1 MYNIK
6 LLTYPDKTQRL
17 YFYESFVFDG
27 SDRSVPEFPDPEY
40 QSNPFDGMEARVV
53 DDFPVSA
60 PRTEKQIQHSIDNSV
75 SRTRQMV
82 YNYSLSNEW
91 DWFVTLTFDPK
102 NPKVDRYNYDSC
114 VYAMK
119 KFLVSLRRWCPDVRY
134 LFVAEKHKDG
144 AFHFHGLL
152 GNAVG
157 LPVSSSGV
165 FQSGNEVFNIDGYKY
180 GFSTATRVKS
190 SRKAGSYLAKYISKD
205 LCAVT
210 KGRKR
215 YWSSRNLQLPE
226 KEVTVV
232 DFEDAKEQILDN
244 LFDSAAYYKHG
255 TTYDG
260 HGMHFFEFPPD
271 SGLDLSDAIRR
282 WSLYPSPP
290 VDV

>member
-17 YFYESFVFDG
+17 YFYESLMMENHD
-27 SDRSVPEFPDPEY
+27 SKPDR
-40 QSNPFDGMEARVV
+40 QLNPFDGEWTRVEACSE
-53 DDFPVSA
+53 PVKS
-60 PRTEKQIQHSIDNSV
+60 EKAIQHSINNSV

-102 NPKVDRYNYDSC
+102 NPNVDRYNYDSC

-119 KFLVSLRRWCPDVRY
+119 KFLVSLRRWCPDVCY

-152 GNAVG
+152 GDAFG
-157 LPVSSSGV
+157 LSVTSSGV
-165 FQSGNEVFNIDGYKY
+165 FQNGNEVFNIDGYKY

-215 YWSSRNLQLPE
+215 YWASRNLQLPE
-226 KEVTVV
+226 KKVTVV
-232 DFEDAKEQILDN
+232 DFEDTKEQILDN
-244 LFDSAAYYKHG
+244 LFDSATYYKHG
-255 TTYDG
+255 STYG
-260 HGMHFFEFPPD
+260 GYGLHFFEFPPD
-271 SGLDLSDAIRR
+271 SGLDLSAAIRR
-282 WSLYPSPP
+282 LSVY
-290 VDV
+290 DFHDE

>member
-17 YFYESFVFDG
+17 YFYESLMDENHD
-27 SDRSVPEFPDPEY
+27 SKPDR
-40 QSNPFDGMEARVV
+40 QLNPFDGEWARVESCSE
-53 DDFPVSA
+53 PVKS
-60 PRTEKQIQHSIDNSV
+60 EKAIQHSINNSV
-75 SRTRQMV
+75 SRSRQMV

-119 KFLVSLRRWCPDVRY
+119 EFLVSLRRWCPDVRY

-157 LPVSSSGV
+157 LPVTSSGV
-165 FQSGNEVFNIDGYKY
+165 FQSGNEVFNINGYKY

-215 YWSSRNLQLPE
+215 YLSSRNLQLPE

-232 DFEDAKEQILDN
+232 DFEEAREQILDN
-244 LFDSAAYYKHG
+244 LFDSATYYKHG
-255 TTYDG
+255 ATYGG

-271 SGLDLSDAIRR
+271 SGLDLLAAIRR
-282 WSLYPSPP
+282 WSLYDYS
-290 VDV
+290 DE